1 MKSWLKG
8 IVPPLVTP
16 FDEYGKIDEAALASE
31 VDFQISCGARA
42 LCVGGSTGEGAGLK
56 PEEVLNLCSMS
67 VKYARDRV
75 PVIGGVIPDTT
86 DEAVE
91 LGLSARKAGVKALQ
105 ITPPHYLFRPGA
117 GELVSYYSRIKEATG
132 IPIILYNVIPWSQ
145 VGAESTERL
154 IDAGAIDA
162 VKQSGSNMHLIADLL
177 YRVGGQIPI
186 LSAVDDLL
194 YPSFVLGAQG
204 AIAAIVSVLP
214 KESVAL
220 YEAVQKGDNARA
232 LSLHGKLLV
241 VWRALEGE
249 EGFPGRVKFAI
260 SLQGRLAGLPH
271 HPQRVANKE
280 DRIKVWKAFQEAGIQ
295 VIPEANNLVHQTT
308 T

>member
-16 FDEYGKIDEAALASE
+16 FDENGKIDEAALESE

-42 LCVGGSTGEGAGLK
+42 ICVGGSTGEGAGLK
-56 PEEVLNLCSMS
+56 AEEVLNLCSMS
-67 VKYARDRV
+67 VKYARDRL

-91 LGLSARKAGVKALQ
+91 LGFAARKAGVKALQ
-105 ITPPHYLFRPGA
+105 ITPPHYLFRPGPR
-117 GELVSYYSRIKEATG
+117 ELVSYYSRIKEATEL
-132 IPIILYNVIPWSQ
+132 PVILYNVLPWAQ
-145 VGAESTERL
+145 VSAEFIGQL

-162 VKQSGSNMHLIADLL
+162 VKQSGSNMHLIAELL
-177 YRVGGQIPI
+177 YRFGERIPI

-194 YPSFVLGAQG
+194 YPSFVLGARG

-220 YEAVQKGDNARA
+220 YEAVQGGDNAKA
-232 LSLHGKLLV
+232 LELHGKLLV

-249 EGFPGRVKFAI
+249 NGFPGRVKFAI
-260 SLQGRLAGLPH
+260 SLQGRSAGLPR
-271 HPQRVANKE
+271 HPQRVASEE
-280 DRIKVWKAFQEAGIQ
+280 DRAKVWNAFEEAGIP
-295 VIPEANNLVHQTT
+295 VSPKANNLVH
-308 T
+308 